1 MNGKRSI
8 RENLRY
14 LKRGYGLIWKLSP
27 YLLIRD
33 CAWRAAEA
41 LRPALGVY
49 FSAAVLEGLTNRMEP
64 QRLIGLTAL
73 MIGVNFVLS
82 VLIDALKSA
91 NTAAEELL
99 YSSIQL
105 YLGEAGLEFDFADI
119 ENPDTRILRGRIDE
133 AMKARREGWI

>member
-82 VLIDALKSA
+82 VLIDALKKCEHGGRRAPVFQHSA
-91 NTAAEELL
+91 VPWR
-99 YSSIQL
+99 
-105 YLGEAGLEFDFADI
+105 GGAGI
-119 ENPDTRILRGRIDE
+119 
-133 AMKARREGWI
+133 

>member
-1 MNGKRSI
+1 
-8 RENLRY
+8 
-14 LKRGYGLIWKLSP
+14 
-27 YLLIRD
+27 
-33 CAWRAAEA
+33 
-41 LRPALGVY
+41 
-49 FSAAVLEGLTNRMEP
+49 MEP

-119 ENPDTRILRGRIDE
+119 ENPEPESCGAGLMRP
-133 AMKARREGWI
+133 

>member
-41 LRPALGVY
+41 LRPALGQRQ
-49 FSAAVLEGLTNRMEP
+49 GQP
-64 QRLIGLTAL
+64 QKQGQKFLFQVDPSL
-73 MIGVNFVLS
+73 
-82 VLIDALKSA
+82 
-91 NTAAEELL
+91 
-99 YSSIQL
+99 
-105 YLGEAGLEFDFADI
+105 
-119 ENPDTRILRGRIDE
+119 
-133 AMKARREGWI
+133 

>member
-1 MNGKRSI
+1 
-8 RENLRY
+8 
-14 LKRGYGLIWKLSP
+14 
-27 YLLIRD
+27 
-33 CAWRAAEA
+33 
-41 LRPALGVY
+41 
-49 FSAAVLEGLTNRMEP
+49 
-64 QRLIGLTAL
+64 

-133 AMKARREGWI
+133 AMKARRGGLDMMYRERFREVLRGSFFRNPCRAAFYQCFRWGNYRIRVLFSYAPFLRSSASADSGAVPDSWKLLSDCGQEAF